1 MTVDRP
7 RRIAFLH
14 PTLGVGGA
22 ERLVVD
28 AARQLARAGHRVT
41 MFTSHHDGAHS
52 LAGSGDGGVDIRVRG
67 AFIPAQLGQR
77 LRAPLAI
84 ARMAYLSA
92 VVARSTERFDVV
104 FCDVVAHA
112 VPLLKLLGRARV
124 VFYCHFP
131 DLLHARRG
139 AALYRAYRAPID
151 RLEEAG
157 TGMADRVLVNSRFT
171 ADVFRQTFPR
181 LRADLPEVVHPG
193 IDCARYDPP
202 PASTAAGADER
213 EIVILSINRYDPQK
227 NLALAIE
234 ALARLRERLSPEVFD
249 AVRLVMVGAYEHAW
263 REHRET
269 LRALEDLARERGVA
283 SHVVFVR
290 SCPEPERLALLARCR
305 CVVYT
310 PSDEHFGIVPLEAM
324 AARRPVVAVASGGP
338 LETVAHGRTG
348 FLCPPTAE
356 GFADALVR
364 MVLDPG
370 EARRMGEAGRRHVED
385 SFSLAA
391 FGARLDAIVQELTAT
406 PEPSAR

>member
-92 VVARSTERFDVV
+92 VVARSTTSRPAGVITAS
-104 FCDVVAHA
+104 VAHA

-157 TGMADRVLVNSRFT
+157 TGMADHAATN
-171 ADVFRQTFPR
+171 
-181 LRADLPEVVHPG
+181 
-193 IDCARYDPP
+193 
-202 PASTAAGADER
+202 ASTTS
-213 EIVILSINRYDPQK
+213 VSN
-227 NLALAIE
+227 
-234 ALARLRERLSPEVFD
+234 
-249 AVRLVMVGAYEHAW
+249 
-263 REHRET
+263 
-269 LRALEDLARERGVA
+269 
-283 SHVVFVR
+283 
-290 SCPEPERLALLARCR
+290 
-305 CVVYT
+305 
-310 PSDEHFGIVPLEAM
+310 
-324 AARRPVVAVASGGP
+324 
-338 LETVAHGRTG
+338 
-348 FLCPPTAE
+348 
-356 GFADALVR
+356 
-364 MVLDPG
+364 
-370 EARRMGEAGRRHVED
+370 
-385 SFSLAA
+385 
-391 FGARLDAIVQELTAT
+391 
-406 PEPSAR
+406 